1 MISELELKS
10 ESFLKT
16 SKSKDPLGITS
27 AKRAVE
33 MSLKV
38 KEAIAINEIELTFVF
53 FSNLI

>member
-38 KEAIAINEIELTFVF
+38 KPLQSMRLN
-53 FSNLI
+53 